1 MRILALVGEAYGA
14 GGGIAQYNR
23 DAFDALS
30 GDHQIRV
37 LPRGGATAA
46 TTPAGVRQDKPIFDQ
61 AAYAARAL
69 AVAFGWKPDAI
80 FCGHLFMAPLAQML
94 SAVTGARLIIQL
106 HGIEAWPTPSPAI
119 RRAVAAADLV
129 LCVSRDTR
137 ARLLSWSA
145 LAPDLALV
153 LANTVG
159 EAFTPGDRA
168 AARARFGLAD
178 EKVILS
184 VGRLDKREAYKG
196 QDRVIDALPKLDAL
210 YLIAGDGDDRPR
222 LEAQAARAGV
232 TDRVRFLGRVAEAD
246 LPDLYRAADLFALPS
261 TGEGFGIVYLEAMAC
276 GTPAIGLRAGGAPD
290 ALGDGELG
298 IVVEEAA
305 FPAALNQLLSDRVDA
320 GLSASVGV
328 RFGPEVFRSRLRAI
342 LSRLDFIPDRAAA

>member
-1 MRILALVGEAYGA
+1 MRMLALVGDAYGA

-23 DAFDALS
+23 DAFDALA
-30 GDHQIRV
+30 GVHQIRI
-37 LPRGGATAA
+37 LPRGGAIGAA
-46 TTPAGVRQDKPIFDQ
+46 TPMGVSQDKPIFDQ
-61 AAYAARAL
+61 ATYAARAL
-69 AVAFGWKPDAI
+69 AVAFRWKPQAI

-106 HGIEAWPTPSPAI
+106 HGIEAWRRPTPAI

-137 ARLLSWSA
+137 ARLLSWSP
-145 LAPDLALV
+145 LDPDLAVV

-178 EKVILS
+178 QKVILS

-196 QDRVIDALPKLDAL
+196 QDRVIDALRNLDAV
-210 YLIAGDGDDRPR
+210 YLIAGDGDDLPR
-222 LEAQAARAGV
+222 LQAHAAIAGV
-232 TDRVRFLGRVAEAD
+232 TDRVRFLGRVAESD
-246 LPDLYRAADLFALPS
+246 LPDLYRAADVFALPS

-276 GTPAIGLRAGGAPD
+276 GTPAVGLAAGGAPD
-290 ALGDGELG
+290 ALGDGDLG
-298 IVVEEAA
+298 MVVSEAD
-305 FPAALNQLLSDRVDA
+305 FPAALAELLSKPADSSLA
-320 GLSASVGV
+320 ASVRA
-328 RFGPEVFRSRLRAI
+328 RFGRDVFQSRLRAV
-342 LSRLDFIPDRAAA
+342 LLRPFSSEAVAA